1 MKAAVI
7 KWVDSATRSGL
18 LIGLVCWVLFMGVTH
33 GVPASWWLEVASVHI
48 PDASAGQPVRMA
60 VQRTIRRDF
69 VAEWSA
75 SVRTDDGAA
84 QVVCVGS
91 GKSNYRQGANLPAN
105 LTLDWWTDGACKT
118 LRPGRYWVATD
129 WDIRPAGIWP
139 AKRVSSSSNRFEVR
153 P

>member
-1 MKAAVI
+1 
-7 KWVDSATRSGL
+7 
-18 LIGLVCWVLFMGVTH
+18 MGVTH

-84 QVVCVGS
+84 QYPVPIKVYQIGAAVG
-91 GKSNYRQGANLPAN
+91 RGAA
-105 LTLDWWTDGACKT
+105 
-118 LRPGRYWVATD
+118 AT
-129 WDIRPAGIWP
+129 RA
-139 AKRVSSSSNRFEVR
+139 V
-153 P
+153 